1 MLFRYYTNAISQAT
15 RGVAMWIFMVGLLL
29 VGFGVLILALPELFA
44 LLAALV
50 FFVAGA
56 SCLATALKIYLAHR
70 RIQKFNRDDTDAYK
84 KNVRTRLPD
93 GQVHTKEYYDL

>member
-15 RGVAMWIFMVGLLL
+15 RSVAVWILLVGLLL

-56 SCLATALKIYLAHR
+56 SCLATAFKIYLAHR
-70 RIQKFNRDDTDAYK
+70 RIEKLNKKDADGYR
-84 KNVRTRLPD
+84 KNVRI
-93 GQVHTKEYYDL
+93 HTEEYYDL

>member
-15 RGVAMWIFMVGLLL
+15 LGVAMWILIAGLSL

-56 SCLATALKIYLAHR
+56 SCLATAFKIYLAHR
-70 RIQKFNRDDTDAYK
+70 RIEKFNKEDTDAYR
-84 KNVRTRLPD
+84 KNVRI
-93 GQVHTKEYYDL
+93 HTEEHCDL

>member
-15 RGVAMWIFMVGLLL
+15 RGVAMWILIAGLLL
-29 VGFGVLILALPELFA
+29 VGFGILILALPELFA

-56 SCLATALKIYLAHR
+56 SCFATAFKIYLAHR
-70 RIQKFNRDDTDAYK
+70 RIQKFNREDTDDYR
-84 KNVRTRLPD
+84 KNVRI
-93 GQVHTKEYYDL
+93 HTEEYYDL

>member
-15 RGVAMWIFMVGLLL
+15 RGVAMWILIVGLLL

-56 SCLATALKIYLAHR
+56 SCLVTALKIYLAHR
-70 RIQKFNRDDTDAYK
+70 KIQKLNRNDTESYR
-84 KNVRTRLPD
+84 KNVRIRTE
-93 GQVHTKEYYDL
+93 EYHDL

>member
-15 RGVAMWIFMVGLLL
+15 RSVATWILIAGLSF

-50 FFVAGA
+50 FFTVGGG
-56 SCLATALKIYLAHR
+56 CLATAFKIYLTHR
-70 RIQKFNRDDTDAYK
+70 RMQKFNEDDAGTYR
-84 KNVRTRLPD
+84 KNVRI
-93 GQVHTKEYYDL
+93 HTEEHYDL